1 MVLRRDSSS
10 DNTSPMFV
18 RYDKPPQQQHQQ
30 SGAQNQP
37 SFSAHDKGGP
47 DDFISRLGLPLCK
60 TMKAI
65 KCRTKKY
72 QYSPCQFQDLLL
84 GMAIESIR
92 YNISAQR
99 ECATALLEGAALV
112 DRERGDYFV
121 PTTIGIPRQPRSTTR
136 TAVVHCALME
146 SGQVLG
152 FRHGRRTASVPPGSR
167 RAYLRTA
174 LPWSLLGPLLSV
186 SSAAWWGVWGV
197 EMAEEWIKSLT
208 LLRMVE
214 IVLLVMGTGSVYKC
228 WRRNFL
234 YS

>member
-1 MVLRRDSSS
+1 M
-10 DNTSPMFV
+10 
-18 RYDKPPQQQHQQ
+18 
-30 SGAQNQP
+30 
-37 SFSAHDKGGP
+37 
-47 DDFISRLGLPLCK
+47 
-60 TMKAI
+60 
-65 KCRTKKY
+65 
-72 QYSPCQFQDLLL
+72 
-84 GMAIESIR
+84 
-92 YNISAQR
+92 
-99 ECATALLEGAALV
+99 
-112 DRERGDYFV
+112 
-121 PTTIGIPRQPRSTTR
+121 
-136 TAVVHCALME
+136 
-146 SGQVLG
+146 
-152 FRHGRRTASVPPGSR
+152 PPGSR